1 MERQMD
7 AGNLSHGSAVANE
20 RSAFQSKFRIKGTIG
35 EVGKID
41 ILANICLLKQ
51 DGGRARERL
60 L

>member
-1 MERQMD
+1 MD

-20 RSAFQSKFRIKGTIG
+20 RSAFQRKFRIKGTI
-35 EVGKID
+35 ERELGKID

-51 DGGRARERL
+51 DGGRTRERL

>member
-1 MERQMD
+1 MD